1 MSPIRV
7 DDFSLTSTWTCRVV
21 YTYNTSDATV
31 TSSCTQSNLQTAKRT
46 VSFPVSLSLGEKVV
60 SAKVHAN
67 HTGGLLGG
75 KFTINGVGPDD
86 DGFVTLDS
94 VGDSTDA
101 IDVEFAWKAYT
112 DSSNAHRTEYPPYD
126 GSSTKTVTKNHES
139 PSNITDIYLL
149 IETSGGSGY
158 IYHAENG
165 ELVPYKFYRAE
176 GGVLVPYL
184 LSCTLE
190 PTPTTVSQFYTA
202 GGDTFFT
209 ADGNNF
215 KVLGG

>member
-1 MSPIRV
+1 MAV
-7 DDFSLTSTWTCRVV
+7 FKVEDFNLTSSWTVV
-21 YTYNTSDATV
+21 TGSNGVKEITSGPSTASRTV
-31 TSSCTQSNLQTAKRT
+31 TFAYELPAGAK
-46 VSFPVSLSLGEKVV
+46 VK
-60 SAKVHAN
+60 SAKVHADWGN
-67 HTGGLLGG
+67 PLSGFATR
-75 KFTINGVGPDD
+75 TINGVTPDG
-86 DGFVTLDS
+86 DGFVDVEIDPEATS
-94 VGDSTDA
+94 
-101 IDVEFAWKAYT
+101 IDVMFKFKANGNTTSTGNREAVACMT
-112 DSSNAHRTEYPPYD
+112 D
-126 GSSTKTVTKNHES
+126 V
-139 PSNITDIYLL
+139 YLL